1 MKTFSH
7 STKTKAQ
14 STSRGVVRQYAPQ
27 VPCGIA
33 NKTGRNQPHT
43 GALVVD
49 FVGAHWMHW
58 LKNISAYVRRDAKPL
73 A

>member
-1 MKTFSH
+1 
-7 STKTKAQ
+7 
-14 STSRGVVRQYAPQ
+14 